1 MFTNV
6 LENFIFLEKKSATS
20 ESLLFHQKIFSKK
33 VLYFTFKG
41 KNVKNPLKAYT
52 FEEKQIRK

>member
-41 KNVKNPLKAYT
+41 QNVKNPLKAHT
-52 FEEKQIRK
+52 FEEK